1 LSRFYLDTNDG
12 DLSLKDSVGHE
23 LADREE
29 ARRLA
34 LETLPE
40 MARDKLPDGDRRDF
54 ICNVRDNAGTPI
66 FTATLS
72 LIARWLD

>member
-23 LADREE
+23 LAD
-29 ARRLA
+29 RLA